1 MTYAFF
7 FIMTYAFFFI
17 RFQVYKLEELSPPNL
32 VNGDMK
38 SLSNFQIRYTCYKYK
53 NT

>member
-1 MTYAFF
+1 MTYD
-7 FIMTYAFFFI
+7 FFFI